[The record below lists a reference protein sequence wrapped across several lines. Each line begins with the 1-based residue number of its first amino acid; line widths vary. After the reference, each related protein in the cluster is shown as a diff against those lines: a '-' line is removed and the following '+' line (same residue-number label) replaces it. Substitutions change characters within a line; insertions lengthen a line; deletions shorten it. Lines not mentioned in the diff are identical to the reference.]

1 MEHYNGP
8 ERRTQPVSLTPE
20 QIDHIA
26 ERAAEVALEK
36 VYVSVG
42 KTVVGKV
49 LWMVGAL
56 TLAIGMWANSHGVF
70 TPKG

>member
-1 MEHYNGP
+1 MERQYNGQ
-8 ERRTQPVSLTPE
+8 ERRIRPVSLTPE

-36 VYVSVG
+36 VYTSVG

-49 LWMVGAL
+49 LWLAGA
-56 TLAIGMWANSHGVF
+56 AGIAVSVWVNAHGI
-70 TPKG
+70 PLGK